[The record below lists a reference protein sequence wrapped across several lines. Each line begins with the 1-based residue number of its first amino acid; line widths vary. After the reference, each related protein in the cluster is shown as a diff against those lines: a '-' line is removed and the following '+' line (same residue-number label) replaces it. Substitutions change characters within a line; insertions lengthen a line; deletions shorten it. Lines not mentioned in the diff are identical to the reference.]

1 MINIVDKRLW
11 FLGLSLGLLLIGLI
25 VIAIPPHLNLGIDF
39 TSGSTVT
46 VEFDNDPGSQKIEN
60 SLGSIGVNNFSVQS
74 MGEGTYFIRLQE
86 LSDSDDNSKSNQE
99 SGISR
104 EDLEKSFSGVNENF
118 KILSVE
124 TVGKKIAD
132 GTIQNSIIAVAV
144 ASLFVMAYIMYAFR
158 SVGNSFRYAL
168 GAIIALLHDVFIILG
183 LFAILG
189 VLFGIQV
196 NAIFIVGILT
206 VIGYSVNDTIVV
218 FDRIR
223 ENQLR
228 LPNRVFSETVN
239 LAINESIARSL
250 NTSATTCLV
259 ILAMLLF
266 GGTSLRDFLLVLL
279 LGLYSQKYDNYIF
292 IEKFSKK
299 INLKLLIPLSIS
311 ILLSGFLLSLGTS
324 EKFIYFDF

>member
-11 FLGLSLGLLLIGLI
+11 FLGLSFGLLLIGII

-60 SLGSIGVNNFSVQS
+60 SLASIGVNNFSVQS
-74 MGEGTYFIRLQE
+74 MGEGSYFIRLQE

-104 EDLEKSFSGVNENF
+104 EDLEKSFSGINENF

-259 ILAMLLF
+259 IIAMLLF

-279 LGLYSQKYDNYIF
+279 LGVIIGTYSSIF
-292 IEKFSKK
+292 IAAQFLVFWEE
-299 INLKLLIPLSIS
+299 
-311 ILLSGFLLSLGTS
+311 GFRR
-324 EKFIYFDF
+324 K

>member
-1 MINIVDKRLW
+1 MINIVGKRLW
-11 FLGLSLGLLLIGLI
+11 FLGISLSVLLVGLI

-46 VEFDNDPGSQKIEN
+46 VDFYDDPGSQKIEN
-60 SLGSIGVNNFSVQS
+60 SLSNIGANNFSVQS
-74 MGEGTYFIRLQE
+74 MGEGAYFIRLQE
-86 LSDSDDNSKSNQE
+86 LKDSGDSSNNKDG
-99 SGISR
+99 SLLSR
-104 EDLEKSFSGVNENF
+104 DDLEKSFSNINENF
-118 KILSVE
+118 EILSVE
-124 TVGKKIAD
+124 KVGKKIAD

-158 SVGNSFRYAL
+158 AVGNSFRYAL

-189 VLFGIQV
+189 LIFGIQV

-228 LPNRVFSETVN
+228 LPNRAFSETVN
-239 LAINESIARSL
+239 LAINESIGRSL
-250 NTSATTCLV
+250 NTSVTTSLV

-266 GGTSLRDFLLVLL
+266 GGDSLRDFLIVLL
-279 LGLYSQKYDNYIF
+279 LGVIIGTYSSIF
-292 IEKFSKK
+292 IAAQFLVFWEEGFRKK
-299 INLKLLIPLSIS
+299 
-311 ILLSGFLLSLGTS
+311 
-324 EKFIYFDF
+324 

>member
-1 MINIVDKRLW
+1 MINIVGKRLW
-11 FLGLSLGLLLIGLI
+11 FLGISLSVLLVGLI

-46 VEFDNDPGSQKIEN
+46 VDFYDDPGSQKIEN
-60 SLGSIGVNNFSVQS
+60 SLSNIGANNFSVQS
-74 MGEGTYFIRLQE
+74 MGEGAYFIRLQE
-86 LSDSDDNSKSNQE
+86 LKDSGDSSNNKDG
-99 SGISR
+99 SLLSR
-104 EDLEKSFSGVNENF
+104 DDLEKSFSNINENF
-118 KILSVE
+118 EILSVE

-144 ASLFVMAYIMYAFR
+144 ASIFVMAYIMYALR
-158 SVGNSFRYAL
+158 AVGNSFRYAL

-189 VLFGIQV
+189 LIFGIQV

-228 LPNRVFSETVN
+228 LPNRAFSETVN
-239 LAINESIARSL
+239 LAINESIGRSL
-250 NTSATTCLV
+250 NTSVTTSLV

-266 GGTSLRDFLLVLL
+266 GGDSLRDFLIVLL
-279 LGLYSQKYDNYIF
+279 LGVIIGTYSSIF
-292 IEKFSKK
+292 IAAQFLVFWEEGFRKK
-299 INLKLLIPLSIS
+299 
-311 ILLSGFLLSLGTS
+311 
-324 EKFIYFDF
+324 

>member
-1 MINIVDKRLW
+1 MIDIVGKRLW
-11 FLGLSLGLLLIGLI
+11 FLGISLTLLLVGLI

-46 VEFDNDPGSQKIEN
+46 VEFDDDPGSQKIEN
-60 SLGSIGVNNFSVQS
+60 SLSKIGANNFSVQS
-74 MGEGTYFIRLQE
+74 MGEGAYFIRLQE
-86 LSDSDDNSKSNQE
+86 LKDSGSSSKPKEAFS
-99 SGISR
+99 ISR
-104 EDLEKSFSGVNENF
+104 DDLEKSFSNINENF
-118 KILSVE
+118 EILSVE

-144 ASLFVMAYIMYAFR
+144 ASIFVMAYIMYAFR
-158 SVGNSFRYAL
+158 SVGNSFRYAI

-189 VLFGIQV
+189 LLFGIQV

-228 LPNRVFSETVN
+228 LPNRAFSETVN
-239 LAINESIARSL
+239 LAINESISRSL
-250 NTSATTCLV
+250 NTSATTSLV

-266 GGTSLRDFLLVLL
+266 GGDSLRDFLIVLL
-279 LGLYSQKYDNYIF
+279 LGVIIGTYSSIF
-292 IEKFSKK
+292 VAAQFLVFWEEGFRKK
-299 INLKLLIPLSIS
+299 
-311 ILLSGFLLSLGTS
+311 
-324 EKFIYFDF
+324 

>member
-11 FLGLSLGLLLIGLI
+11 FLGLSFGLLLIGII

-60 SLGSIGVNNFSVQS
+60 SLASIGVNNFSVQS
-74 MGEGTYFIRLQE
+74 MGEGSYFIRLQE

-104 EDLEKSFSGVNENF
+104 EDLEKSFSGINENF

-168 GAIIALLHDVFIILG
+168 GAIIALLHDVFIIL
-183 LFAILG
+183 
-189 VLFGIQV
+189 
-196 NAIFIVGILT
+196 
-206 VIGYSVNDTIVV
+206 
-218 FDRIR
+218 
-223 ENQLR
+223 
-228 LPNRVFSETVN
+228 
-239 LAINESIARSL
+239 
-250 NTSATTCLV
+250 
-259 ILAMLLF
+259 
-266 GGTSLRDFLLVLL
+266 
-279 LGLYSQKYDNYIF
+279 
-292 IEKFSKK
+292 
-299 INLKLLIPLSIS
+299 
-311 ILLSGFLLSLGTS
+311 
-324 EKFIYFDF
+324 

>member
-1 MINIVDKRLW
+1 MINIVGKRLW
-11 FLGLSLGLLLIGLI
+11 FLGISLSVLLVGLI

-46 VEFDNDPGSQKIEN
+46 VDFYDDPGSQKIEN
-60 SLGSIGVNNFSVQS
+60 SLSNIGANNFSVQS
-74 MGEGTYFIRLQE
+74 MGEGAYFIRLQE
-86 LSDSDDNSKSNQE
+86 LKDSGDSTNDKDGSLL
-99 SGISR
+99 SR
-104 EDLEKSFSGVNENF
+104 DDLEKSFSNINENF
-118 KILSVE
+118 EILSVE

-144 ASLFVMAYIMYAFR
+144 ASIFVMAYIMYAFR
-158 SVGNSFRYAL
+158 AVGNSFRYAL

-189 VLFGIQV
+189 LIFGIQV

-228 LPNRVFSETVN
+228 LPNRAFSETVN
-239 LAINESIARSL
+239 LAINESIGRSL
-250 NTSATTCLV
+250 NTSVTTSLV

-266 GGTSLRDFLLVLL
+266 GGDSLRDFLIVLL
-279 LGLYSQKYDNYIF
+279 LGVIIGTYSSIF
-292 IEKFSKK
+292 IAAQFLVFWEEGFRKK
-299 INLKLLIPLSIS
+299 
-311 ILLSGFLLSLGTS
+311 
-324 EKFIYFDF
+324 

>member
-1 MINIVDKRLW
+1 MINIVGKRLW
-11 FLGLSLGLLLIGLI
+11 FLGISLSVLLVGLI

-46 VEFDNDPGSQKIEN
+46 VDFYDDPGSQKIEN
-60 SLGSIGVNNFSVQS
+60 SLSNIGA
-74 MGEGTYFIRLQE
+74 YFIRLQE
-86 LSDSDDNSKSNQE
+86 LKDSGDSSNNKDG
-99 SGISR
+99 SLLSR
-104 EDLEKSFSGVNENF
+104 DDLEKSFSNINENF
-118 KILSVE
+118 EILSVE

-144 ASLFVMAYIMYAFR
+144 ASIFVMAYIMYAFR
-158 SVGNSFRYAL
+158 AVGNSFRYAL

-189 VLFGIQV
+189 LIFGIQV

-228 LPNRVFSETVN
+228 LPNRAFSETVN
-239 LAINESIARSL
+239 LAINESIGRSL
-250 NTSATTCLV
+250 NTSVTTSLV

-266 GGTSLRDFLLVLL
+266 GGDSLRDFLIVLL
-279 LGLYSQKYDNYIF
+279 LGVIIGTYSSIF
-292 IEKFSKK
+292 IAAQFLVFWEEGFRKK
-299 INLKLLIPLSIS
+299 
-311 ILLSGFLLSLGTS
+311 
-324 EKFIYFDF
+324 

>member
-1 MINIVDKRLW
+1 MINIVGKRLW
-11 FLGLSLGLLLIGLI
+11 FLGISLSVLLVGLI

-46 VEFDNDPGSQKIEN
+46 VDFYDDPGSQKIEN
-60 SLGSIGVNNFSVQS
+60 SLSNIGANNFSVQS
-74 MGEGTYFIRLQE
+74 MGEGAYFIRLQE
-86 LSDSDDNSKSNQE
+86 LKDSGDSSNDKDG
-99 SGISR
+99 SLLSR
-104 EDLEKSFSGVNENF
+104 DDLEKSFSNINENF
-118 KILSVE
+118 EILSVE

-144 ASLFVMAYIMYAFR
+144 ASIFVMAYIMYAFR
-158 SVGNSFRYAL
+158 AVGNSFRYAL

-189 VLFGIQV
+189 LIFGIQV

-228 LPNRVFSETVN
+228 LPNRAFSETVN
-239 LAINESIARSL
+239 LAINESIGRSL
-250 NTSATTCLV
+250 NTSVTTSLV

-266 GGTSLRDFLLVLL
+266 GGDSLRDFLIVLL
-279 LGLYSQKYDNYIF
+279 LGVIIGTYSSIF
-292 IEKFSKK
+292 IAAQFLVFWEEGFRKK
-299 INLKLLIPLSIS
+299 
-311 ILLSGFLLSLGTS
+311 
-324 EKFIYFDF
+324 

>member
-11 FLGLSLGLLLIGLI
+11 FLGVSFGLLLIGLI

-86 LSDSDDNSKSNQE
+86 LSNSDDNSKSNQE

-104 EDLEKSFSGVNENF
+104 EDLEESFSGINENF

-158 SVGNSFRYAL
+158 TVGNSFRYAL

-239 LAINESIARSL
+239 LAINESIGRSL
-250 NTSATTCLV
+250 NTSVTTSLV

-279 LGLYSQKYDNYIF
+279 LGVIIGTYSSIF
-292 IEKFSKK
+292 IAAQFLVFWEE
-299 INLKLLIPLSIS
+299 
-311 ILLSGFLLSLGTS
+311 GFRR
-324 EKFIYFDF
+324 K

>member
-1 MINIVDKRLW
+1 MINIVGKRLW

-46 VEFDNDPGSQKIEN
+46 VEFDNDPGSQEIEN
-60 SLGSIGVNNFSVQS
+60 SLGRIGVNNFSVQS

-86 LSDSDDNSKSNQE
+86 LSDSDGKSNSNE
-99 SGISR
+99 GSGISR
-104 EDLEKSFSGVNENF
+104 EDLEKSFSKINENF
-118 KILSVE
+118 KILGVE

-144 ASLFVMAYIMYAFR
+144 ASLFVMVYIMYAFR

-239 LAINESIARSL
+239 LAINESIGRSL
-250 NTSATTCLV
+250 NTSVTTCLV
-259 ILAMLLF
+259 ILAMLFF
-266 GGTSLRDFLLVLL
+266 GGSSLRDFLLVLF
-279 LGLYSQKYDNYIF
+279 LGVIIGTYSSIF
-292 IEKFSKK
+292 IAAQFLVFWEE
-299 INLKLLIPLSIS
+299 
-311 ILLSGFLLSLGTS
+311 GFRR
-324 EKFIYFDF
+324 K

>member
-11 FLGLSLGLLLIGLI
+11 FLGLSFGLLLIGII

-46 VEFDNDPGSQKIEN
+46 VEFNNDPGSQKIEN
-60 SLGSIGVNNFSVQS
+60 SLASIGVNNFSVQS
-74 MGEGTYFIRLQE
+74 MGEGSYFIRLQE

-104 EDLEKSFSGVNENF
+104 EDLEKSFSGINENF

-259 ILAMLLF
+259 IIAMLLF

-279 LGLYSQKYDNYIF
+279 LGVIIGTYSSIF
-292 IEKFSKK
+292 IAAQFLVFWEE
-299 INLKLLIPLSIS
+299 
-311 ILLSGFLLSLGTS
+311 GFRR
-324 EKFIYFDF
+324 K

>member
-1 MINIVDKRLW
+1 MINIVGKRLW
-11 FLGLSLGLLLIGLI
+11 FLGISLSVLLVGLI

-46 VEFDNDPGSQKIEN
+46 VDFYDDPGSQKIEN
-60 SLGSIGVNNFSVQS
+60 SLSNIGANNFSVQS
-74 MGEGTYFIRLQE
+74 MGEGAYFIRLQE
-86 LSDSDDNSKSNQE
+86 LKDSGDSSNDKDG
-99 SGISR
+99 SLLSR
-104 EDLEKSFSGVNENF
+104 DDLEKSFSNINENF
-118 KILSVE
+118 VILSVE
-124 TVGKKIAD
+124 TGGKKIAD

-144 ASLFVMAYIMYAFR
+144 ASIFVMAYIMYAFR
-158 SVGNSFRYAL
+158 AVGNSFRYAL

-189 VLFGIQV
+189 LIFGIQV

-228 LPNRVFSETVN
+228 LPNRAFSETVN
-239 LAINESIARSL
+239 LAINESIGRSL
-250 NTSATTCLV
+250 NTSVTTSLV

-266 GGTSLRDFLLVLL
+266 GGDSLRDFLIVLL
-279 LGLYSQKYDNYIF
+279 LGVIIGTYSSIF
-292 IEKFSKK
+292 IAAQFLVFWEEGFRKK
-299 INLKLLIPLSIS
+299 
-311 ILLSGFLLSLGTS
+311 
-324 EKFIYFDF
+324 

>member
-1 MINIVDKRLW
+1 MINIVGKRLW
-11 FLGLSLGLLLIGLI
+11 FLGISLSVLLVGLI

-46 VEFDNDPGSQKIEN
+46 VDFYDDPGSQKIEN
-60 SLGSIGVNNFSVQS
+60 SLSNIGANNFSVQS
-74 MGEGTYFIRLQE
+74 MGEGAYFIRLQE
-86 LSDSDDNSKSNQE
+86 LKDSGDYSNNKDG
-99 SGISR
+99 SLLSR
-104 EDLEKSFSGVNENF
+104 DDLEKSFSNINENF
-118 KILSVE
+118 EILSVE

-144 ASLFVMAYIMYAFR
+144 ASIFVMAYIMYAFR
-158 SVGNSFRYAL
+158 AVGNSFRYAL

-189 VLFGIQV
+189 LIFGIQV

-228 LPNRVFSETVN
+228 LPNRAFSETVN
-239 LAINESIARSL
+239 LAINESIGRSL
-250 NTSATTCLV
+250 NTSVTTSLV

-266 GGTSLRDFLLVLL
+266 GGDSLRDFLIVLL
-279 LGLYSQKYDNYIF
+279 LGVIIGTYSSIF
-292 IEKFSKK
+292 IAAQFLVFWEEGFRKK
-299 INLKLLIPLSIS
+299 
-311 ILLSGFLLSLGTS
+311 
-324 EKFIYFDF
+324 

>member
-11 FLGLSLGLLLIGLI
+11 FLGFSLGLLLIGLI

-60 SLGSIGVNNFSVQS
+60 SLASIGVNNFSVQS
-74 MGEGTYFIRLQE
+74 MREGTYFIRLQE
-86 LSDSDDNSKSNQE
+86 LSDSDDNSKSNKE

-104 EDLEKSFSGVNENF
+104 EDLEESFSGINENF

-132 GTIQNSIIAVAV
+132 GTIRNSIIAVAV

-259 ILAMLLF
+259 ILAMLFF

-279 LGLYSQKYDNYIF
+279 LGVIIGTYSSIF
-292 IEKFSKK
+292 IAAQFLVFWEE
-299 INLKLLIPLSIS
+299 
-311 ILLSGFLLSLGTS
+311 GFRR
-324 EKFIYFDF
+324 K

>member
-1 MINIVDKRLW
+1 MINIVGKRLW
-11 FLGLSLGLLLIGLI
+11 FLGISLSVLLVGLI

-46 VEFDNDPGSQKIEN
+46 VDFYDDPGSQKIEN
-60 SLGSIGVNNFSVQS
+60 SLSNIGANNFSVQS
-74 MGEGTYFIRLQE
+74 MGEGAYFIRLQE
-86 LSDSDDNSKSNQE
+86 LKDSGDSSNNKDG
-99 SGISR
+99 SLLSR
-104 EDLEKSFSGVNENF
+104 DDLEKSFSNINENF
-118 KILSVE
+118 EILSVE

-144 ASLFVMAYIMYAFR
+144 ASIFVMAYIMYAFR
-158 SVGNSFRYAL
+158 AVGNSFRYAL

-189 VLFGIQV
+189 LIFGIQV

-228 LPNRVFSETVN
+228 LPNRAFSETVN
-239 LAINESIARSL
+239 LAINESIGRSL
-250 NTSATTCLV
+250 NTSVTTSLV

-266 GGTSLRDFLLVLL
+266 GGDSLRDFLIVLL
-279 LGLYSQKYDNYIF
+279 LGVIIGTYSSIF
-292 IEKFSKK
+292 IAAQFLVFWEEGFRKK
-299 INLKLLIPLSIS
+299 
-311 ILLSGFLLSLGTS
+311 
-324 EKFIYFDF
+324 

>member
-1 MINIVDKRLW
+1 M
-11 FLGLSLGLLLIGLI
+11 
-25 VIAIPPHLNLGIDF
+25 
-39 TSGSTVT
+39 STVT
-46 VEFDNDPGSQKIEN
+46 VEFYNDPGSQKIEN

-228 LPNRVFSETVN
+228 LPNRLFSETVN

-279 LGLYSQKYDNYIF
+279 LGVIIGTYSSIF
-292 IEKFSKK
+292 IAAQFLVFWEEGFRKK
-299 INLKLLIPLSIS
+299 
-311 ILLSGFLLSLGTS
+311 
-324 EKFIYFDF
+324 

>member
-1 MINIVDKRLW
+1 MINIVGKRLW
-11 FLGLSLGLLLIGLI
+11 FLGISLSLLLIGLI

-46 VEFDNDPGSQKIEN
+46 VDFYDDPGSQKIEN
-60 SLGSIGVNNFSVQS
+60 SLSNIGANNFSVQS
-74 MGEGTYFIRLQE
+74 MGEGAYFIRLQE
-86 LSDSDDNSKSNQE
+86 LKDSGDSSNDKDG
-99 SGISR
+99 SLLSR
-104 EDLEKSFSGVNENF
+104 DDLEKSFSNINENF
-118 KILSVE
+118 EILSVE

-144 ASLFVMAYIMYAFR
+144 ASIFVMAYIMYAFR
-158 SVGNSFRYAL
+158 AVGNSFRYAL

-189 VLFGIQV
+189 LLFGIQV

-239 LAINESIARSL
+239 LAINESIGRSL
-250 NTSATTCLV
+250 NTSVTTSLV

-266 GGTSLRDFLLVLL
+266 GGDSLRDFLIVLL
-279 LGLYSQKYDNYIF
+279 LGVIIGTYSSIF
-292 IEKFSKK
+292 IAAQFLVFWEEGFRKK
-299 INLKLLIPLSIS
+299 
-311 ILLSGFLLSLGTS
+311 
-324 EKFIYFDF
+324 

>member
-11 FLGLSLGLLLIGLI
+11 FLGLSFGLLLIGMI

-60 SLGSIGVNNFSVQS
+60 SLASIGVNNFSVQS
-74 MGEGTYFIRLQE
+74 MGEGSYFIRLQE

-104 EDLEKSFSGVNENF
+104 EDLEKSFSGINQNF

-259 ILAMLLF
+259 IIAMLLF

-279 LGLYSQKYDNYIF
+279 LGVIIGTYSSIF
-292 IEKFSKK
+292 IAAQFLVFWEE
-299 INLKLLIPLSIS
+299 
-311 ILLSGFLLSLGTS
+311 GFRR
-324 EKFIYFDF
+324 K

>member
-1 MINIVDKRLW
+1 MSYPFAFAYCKCKRTLREGFCNKHQKNIISSER
-11 FLGLSLGLLLIGLI
+11 GGSQLSETQKKKE
-25 VIAIPPHLNLGIDF
+25 N
-39 TSGSTVT
+39 
-46 VEFDNDPGSQKIEN
+46 GSQKIEN
-60 SLGSIGVNNFSVQS
+60 SLASIGVNNFSVQS
-74 MGEGTYFIRLQE
+74 MGEGSYFIRLQE

-104 EDLEKSFSGVNENF
+104 EDLEKSFSGINQNF

-228 LPNRVFSETVN
+228 LPNRVFSATVN
-239 LAINESIARSL
+239 FAINESIARSL

-259 ILAMLLF
+259 IIAMLLF

-279 LGLYSQKYDNYIF
+279 LGVIIGTYSSIF
-292 IEKFSKK
+292 IAAQFLVFWEE
-299 INLKLLIPLSIS
+299 
-311 ILLSGFLLSLGTS
+311 GFRR
-324 EKFIYFDF
+324 K

>member
-1 MINIVDKRLW
+1 MINIVGKRLW
-11 FLGLSLGLLLIGLI
+11 FLGISLSVLLVGLI

-46 VEFDNDPGSQKIEN
+46 VDFYDDPGSQKIEN
-60 SLGSIGVNNFSVQS
+60 SLSNIGANNFSVQS
-74 MGEGTYFIRLQE
+74 MGEGAYFIRLQE
-86 LSDSDDNSKSNQE
+86 LKDSGDSSNDKDG
-99 SGISR
+99 SLLSR
-104 EDLEKSFSGVNENF
+104 DDLEKSFSNINENF
-118 KILSVE
+118 EILSVE
-124 TVGKKIAD
+124 TVCKKIAD

-144 ASLFVMAYIMYAFR
+144 ASIFVMAYIMYAFR
-158 SVGNSFRYAL
+158 AVGNSFRYAL

-189 VLFGIQV
+189 LIFGIQV

-228 LPNRVFSETVN
+228 LPNRAFSETVN
-239 LAINESIARSL
+239 LAINESIGRSL
-250 NTSATTCLV
+250 NTSVTTSLV

-266 GGTSLRDFLLVLL
+266 GGDSLRDFLIVLL
-279 LGLYSQKYDNYIF
+279 LGVIIGTYSSIF
-292 IEKFSKK
+292 IAAQFLVFWEEGFRKK
-299 INLKLLIPLSIS
+299 
-311 ILLSGFLLSLGTS
+311 
-324 EKFIYFDF
+324 

>member
-1 MINIVDKRLW
+1 MINIVGKRLW
-11 FLGLSLGLLLIGLI
+11 FLGISLSVLLVGVI

-46 VEFDNDPGSQKIEN
+46 VDFYDDPGSQKIEN
-60 SLGSIGVNNFSVQS
+60 SLSNIGANNFSVQS
-74 MGEGTYFIRLQE
+74 MGEGAYFIRLQE
-86 LSDSDDNSKSNQE
+86 LKDSGDSSNDKDG
-99 SGISR
+99 SLLSR
-104 EDLEKSFSGVNENF
+104 DDLEKSFSNINENF
-118 KILSVE
+118 EILSVE

-144 ASLFVMAYIMYAFR
+144 ASIFVMAYIMYAFR
-158 SVGNSFRYAL
+158 AVGNSFRYAL

-189 VLFGIQV
+189 LIFGIQV

-228 LPNRVFSETVN
+228 LPNRAFSETVN
-239 LAINESIARSL
+239 LAINESIGRSL
-250 NTSATTCLV
+250 NTSVTTSLV

-266 GGTSLRDFLLVLL
+266 GGDSLRDFLIVLL
-279 LGLYSQKYDNYIF
+279 LGVIIGTYSSIF
-292 IEKFSKK
+292 IAAQFLVFWEEGFRKK
-299 INLKLLIPLSIS
+299 
-311 ILLSGFLLSLGTS
+311 
-324 EKFIYFDF
+324 

>member
-1 MINIVDKRLW
+1 MINIVGKRLW
-11 FLGLSLGLLLIGLI
+11 FLGISLSVLLVGLI

-46 VEFDNDPGSQKIEN
+46 VDFYDDPGSQKIEN
-60 SLGSIGVNNFSVQS
+60 SLSNIGANNFSVQS
-74 MGEGTYFIRLQE
+74 MGEGAYFIRLQE
-86 LSDSDDNSKSNQE
+86 LKDSGDSTNDKDGSLL
-99 SGISR
+99 SR
-104 EDLEKSFSGVNENF
+104 DDLEKSFSNINENF
-118 KILSVE
+118 EILSVE

-144 ASLFVMAYIMYAFR
+144 ASIFVMAYIMYAFR
-158 SVGNSFRYAL
+158 AVGNSFRYAL

-189 VLFGIQV
+189 LIFGIQV

-223 ENQLR
+223 ENHLR
-228 LPNRVFSETVN
+228 LPNMAFSETVN
-239 LAINESIARSL
+239 LAINESIGRSL
-250 NTSATTCLV
+250 NTSVTTSLV

-266 GGTSLRDFLLVLL
+266 GGDSLRDFLIVLL
-279 LGLYSQKYDNYIF
+279 LGVIIGTYSSIF
-292 IEKFSKK
+292 IAAQFLVFWEEGFRKK
-299 INLKLLIPLSIS
+299 
-311 ILLSGFLLSLGTS
+311 
-324 EKFIYFDF
+324 

>member
-1 MINIVDKRLW
+1 
-11 FLGLSLGLLLIGLI
+11 
-25 VIAIPPHLNLGIDF
+25 LNLGIDF

-46 VEFDNDPGSQKIEN
+46 VDFYDDPGSQKIEN
-60 SLGSIGVNNFSVQS
+60 SLSNIGANNFSVQS
-74 MGEGTYFIRLQE
+74 MGEGAYFIRLQE
-86 LSDSDDNSKSNQE
+86 LKDSGDSSNNKDG
-99 SGISR
+99 SLLSR
-104 EDLEKSFSGVNENF
+104 DDLEKSFSNINENF
-118 KILSVE
+118 EILSVE

-144 ASLFVMAYIMYAFR
+144 ASIFVMAYIMYAFR
-158 SVGNSFRYAL
+158 AVGNSFRYAL

-189 VLFGIQV
+189 LIFGIQV

-228 LPNRVFSETVN
+228 LPNRAFSETVN
-239 LAINESIARSL
+239 LAINESIGRSL
-250 NTSATTCLV
+250 NTSVTTSLV

-266 GGTSLRDFLLVLL
+266 GGDSLRDFLIVLL
-279 LGLYSQKYDNYIF
+279 LGVIIGTYSSIF
-292 IEKFSKK
+292 IAAQFLVFWEEGFRKK
-299 INLKLLIPLSIS
+299 
-311 ILLSGFLLSLGTS
+311 
-324 EKFIYFDF
+324 

>member
-11 FLGLSLGLLLIGLI
+11 FLGLSFGLLLIGII

-60 SLGSIGVNNFSVQS
+60 SLASIGVNNFSVQS
-74 MGEGTYFIRLQE
+74 MGEGSYFIRLQE
-86 LSDSDDNSKSNQE
+86 LSDSDDDSKSNQE

-104 EDLEKSFSGVNENF
+104 EDLEKSFSGINENF

-259 ILAMLLF
+259 IIAMLLF

-279 LGLYSQKYDNYIF
+279 LGVIIGTYSSIF
-292 IEKFSKK
+292 IAAQFLVFWEE
-299 INLKLLIPLSIS
+299 
-311 ILLSGFLLSLGTS
+311 GFRR
-324 EKFIYFDF
+324 K

>member
-11 FLGLSLGLLLIGLI
+11 FLGLSFGLLLIGLI

-86 LSDSDDNSKSNQE
+86 LSDSDDNSKSNQK

-104 EDLEKSFSGVNENF
+104 EDLEESFFGINENF

-132 GTIQNSIIAVAV
+132 GTILNSIIAVAV

-168 GAIIALLHDVFIILG
+168 GAIIALLHDFFIILG

-279 LGLYSQKYDNYIF
+279 LGVIIGTYSSIF
-292 IEKFSKK
+292 IAAQFLVFLEE
-299 INLKLLIPLSIS
+299 
-311 ILLSGFLLSLGTS
+311 GFRR
-324 EKFIYFDF
+324 K

>member
-1 MINIVDKRLW
+1 MIIQRVILMINIVDKRLW
-11 FLGLSLGLLLIGLI
+11 FLGLSFGLLLIGII

-46 VEFDNDPGSQKIEN
+46 VEFNNDPGSQKIEN
-60 SLGSIGVNNFSVQS
+60 SLASIGVNNFSVQS
-74 MGEGTYFIRLQE
+74 MGEGSYFIRLQE

-104 EDLEKSFSGVNENF
+104 EDLEKSFSGINENF

-259 ILAMLLF
+259 IIAMLLF

-279 LGLYSQKYDNYIF
+279 LGVIIGTYSSIF
-292 IEKFSKK
+292 IAAQFLVFWEE
-299 INLKLLIPLSIS
+299 
-311 ILLSGFLLSLGTS
+311 GFRR
-324 EKFIYFDF
+324 K

>member
-279 LGLYSQKYDNYIF
+279 LGVIIGTYSSIF
-292 IEKFSKK
+292 IAAQFLVFWEE
-299 INLKLLIPLSIS
+299 
-311 ILLSGFLLSLGTS
+311 GFRR
-324 EKFIYFDF
+324 K

>member
-11 FLGLSLGLLLIGLI
+11 FLGLSFGLLLIGII

-60 SLGSIGVNNFSVQS
+60 SLASIGVNNFSVQS
-74 MGEGTYFIRLQE
+74 MGEGSYFIRLQE

-104 EDLEKSFSGVNENF
+104 EDLEKSFSGINQNF

-259 ILAMLLF
+259 IIAMLLF

-279 LGLYSQKYDNYIF
+279 LGVIIGTYSSIF
-292 IEKFSKK
+292 IAAQFLVFWEE
-299 INLKLLIPLSIS
+299 
-311 ILLSGFLLSLGTS
+311 GFRR
-324 EKFIYFDF
+324 K

>member
-1 MINIVDKRLW
+1 MINIVGKRLW
-11 FLGLSLGLLLIGLI
+11 FLGISLSVLLVGLI

-46 VEFDNDPGSQKIEN
+46 VDFYDDPGSQKIEN
-60 SLGSIGVNNFSVQS
+60 SLSNIGANNFSVQS
-74 MGEGTYFIRLQE
+74 MGEGAYFIRLQE
-86 LSDSDDNSKSNQE
+86 LKDSGDSSNNKDG
-99 SGISR
+99 SLLSR
-104 EDLEKSFSGVNENF
+104 DDLEKSFSNINENF
-118 KILSVE
+118 EILSVE

-132 GTIQNSIIAVAV
+132 GTIQISIIAVAV
-144 ASLFVMAYIMYAFR
+144 ASIFVMAYIMYAFR
-158 SVGNSFRYAL
+158 AVGNSFRYAL

-189 VLFGIQV
+189 LIFGIQV

-228 LPNRVFSETVN
+228 LPNRAFSETVN
-239 LAINESIARSL
+239 LAINESIGRSL
-250 NTSATTCLV
+250 NTSVTTSLV

-266 GGTSLRDFLLVLL
+266 GGDSLRDFLIVLL
-279 LGLYSQKYDNYIF
+279 LGVIIGTYSSIF
-292 IEKFSKK
+292 IAAQFLVFWEEGFRKK
-299 INLKLLIPLSIS
+299 
-311 ILLSGFLLSLGTS
+311 
-324 EKFIYFDF
+324 